1 MKNIRIDEFK
11 NFNFLGNLKL
21 SNDEKRLYYTVSN
34 ANLEK
39 NSYEH
44 RIFVRD
50 LERKISYPLTNGKK
64 ESSFTELMD
73 GTIIFA
79 GNREDDKKED
89 ETKYYRICPH
99 GGEAVLYF
107 TVPKNVLGIKE
118 INENEFLLLVHYN
131 RLKEIEKIE
140 KEEKNKEKEKEE
152 NKEENKEKLY
162 DDSKDYLVA
171 TEIPFWANGGGF
183 TNEDRSRLY
192 YFNRETKELTAI
204 TDDITDVYSL
214 ELNDEKTK
222 AVFISNTYMG
232 KMPLVSDLNVL
243 DIQSKKYE
251 KIADNMSFEY
261 ANFVEDVIITKA
273 SDCKEYGINENNNIY
288 TITEEEKVLNKIVND
303 NFDMCMHNSV
313 GTDVR
318 LLGGK
323 TTLVKNGFMYF
334 VNTEVNSAYLYKIDK
349 NGNLERINQK
359 DGSIDCFD
367 VASDGTVYAVALK
380 DKNLQEIYKV
390 SSENEEKLTSHNDE
404 EYTLTDIEELKFQ
417 NDGIGFVG
425 YVMKPTNFE
434 KGKKYPGVLHVHGG
448 PKTVFGKVFHHEM
461 QFLANNGYFVF
472 FTNPRGSDGRGKE
485 FADIRGKYG
494 EIDFDDLM
502 KFTDAVIENY
512 PELDENRLAV
522 MGGSYGGFMTNWA
535 IGHTNRFKAA
545 CSQRS
550 ISNMTTEFLLTD
562 IGYYFIDDQISATPW
577 NDYEKLW
584 YHSPLKYADKAK
596 TPTLFIHSDEDYR
609 CWVPEGIQMFSALK
623 YHGVDARLVIFKG
636 ENHELSRSGKPMHR
650 IRRLKEIFDWFENY
664 LK

>member
-11 NFNFLGNLKL
+11 NFNFLGNLMV
-21 SNDEKRLYYTVSN
+21 SNDNKRIYYTVSK

-44 RIFVRD
+44 RIYLRD
-50 LERKISYPLTNGKK
+50 LKRNMSYPLTNGAK
-64 ESSFTELMD
+64 ESSFIEMND
-73 GTIIFA
+73 GMILFA

-89 ETKYYRICPH
+89 ETKFYRICPH

-107 TVPKNVLGIKE
+107 TVPKNVLSIKE
-118 INENEFLLLVHYN
+118 INKDEFLLLINYN
-131 RLKEIEKIE
+131 RLKEMEKLE
-140 KEEKNKEKEKEE
+140 KEEREKEKKSE
-152 NKEENKEKLY
+152 EKLY
-162 DDSKDYLVA
+162 DDSNDYLVA

-183 TNEDRSRLY
+183 TNENRSRLY
-192 YFNRETKELTAI
+192 YFNKETKELKAI

-214 ELNDEKTK
+214 ELNEEKTK

-243 DIQSKKYE
+243 DLKTMSYN
-251 KIADNMSFEY
+251 KISGNMSFEY
-261 ANFVEDVIITKA
+261 ANFIEDVIITKA
-273 SDCKEYGINENNNIY
+273 TDMKEYGLNENNNIY
-288 TITEEEKVLNKIVND
+288 IIDENEKVLKKIVTD
-303 NFDMCMHNSV
+303 KFDMCMHNSV
-313 GTDVR
+313 GADVR

-323 TTLVKNGFMYF
+323 STLVKNGFMYF
-334 VNTEVNSAYLYKIDK
+334 INTEINSAYIYRIDK
-349 NGNLERINQK
+349 NGNIEKMNEK

-367 VASDGTVYAVALK
+367 VADDGTIFAIALK

-390 SSENEEKLTSHNDE
+390 SKEIEERITFHNNEEYNISE
-404 EYTLTDIEELKFQ
+404 VEELKFE
-417 NDGIGFVG
+417 NDNIEFLG

-472 FTNPRGSDGRGKE
+472 FTNPRGSDGRGKD

-494 EIDFDDLM
+494 EIDFEDLM
-502 KFTDAVIENY
+502 KFTDVVLENY
-512 PELDENRLAV
+512 PELDSENLAI

-535 IGHTNRFKAA
+535 IGHTDRFKTA

-562 IGYYFIDDQISATPW
+562 IGYYFIDDQISTTPW
-577 NDYEKLW
+577 NNYEKLW
-584 YHSPLKYADKAK
+584 YHSPLKYADKVK

-609 CWVPEGIQMFSALK
+609 CWTPEGIQMFSALK
-623 YHGVDARLVIFKG
+623 YHGVESRLVMFKG

-650 IRRLKEIFDWFENY
+650 IRRLKEILDWFEGH

>member
-11 NFNFLGNLKL
+11 NFNFLGNLKV
-21 SNDEKRLYYTVSN
+21 SNDQKRLYYTVSK

-44 RIFVRD
+44 RIYLRD
-50 LERKISYPLTNGKK
+50 LERNMSYQLTNGGK
-64 ESSFTELMD
+64 EGSFLEMND
-73 GTIIFA
+73 GMILFA

-89 ETKYYRICPH
+89 ETKFYRICPH

-107 TVPKNVLGIKE
+107 TVPKNVIGIKQ
-118 INENEFLLLVHYN
+118 INKDEFLLLVNYN
-131 RLKEIEKIE
+131 RLKEMEKIE
-140 KEEKNKEKEKEE
+140 KEEREKE
-152 NKEENKEKLY
+152 NKSEEKLY

-183 TNEDRSRLY
+183 TNEDRARLY
-192 YFNRETKELTAI
+192 HFNIETKELTAI

-214 ELNDEKTK
+214 ELNEEKTK
-222 AVFISNTYMG
+222 AVFISNTYMN

-243 DIQSKKYE
+243 DLTTMSYK

-261 ANFVEDVIITKA
+261 ANFLEDVIITKA
-273 SDCKEYGINENNNIY
+273 TDMKEYGLNENNNIY
-288 TITEEEKVLNKIVND
+288 IIDENEKVLKKIVND
-303 NFDMCMHNSV
+303 KFDMCMHNSV
-313 GTDVR
+313 GADVR

-323 TTLVKNGFMYF
+323 GTVVKNGYMYF
-334 VNTEVNSAYLYKIDK
+334 INTEINSAYLYRIDK
-349 NGNLERINQK
+349 NGSLERLNEK

-367 VASDGTVYAVALK
+367 VAEDGTIFAVALK
-380 DKNLQEIYKV
+380 DKNRQEIYRV
-390 SSENEEKLTSHNDE
+390 SKEREERVTFHNEE
-404 EYTLTDIEELKFQ
+404 EYTISEVEELKFE
-417 NDGIGFVG
+417 NDNIEFLG

-434 KGKKYPGVLHVHGG
+434 KGKKYPGILHVHGG

-494 EIDFDDLM
+494 EIDFEDLM
-502 KFTDAVIENY
+502 KFTDSVLENY
-512 PELDENRLAV
+512 PELDAENLAI

-535 IGHTNRFKAA
+535 IGHTDRFKAA

-577 NDYEKLW
+577 NNYEKMW
-584 YHSPLKYADKAK
+584 YHSPLKYADRVK

-609 CWVPEGIQMFSALK
+609 CWTPEGIQMFSALK
-623 YHGVDARLVIFKG
+623 YHGVESRLVMFKG

-650 IRRLKEIFDWFENY
+650 IRRLKEIFDWFENH

>member
-1 MKNIRIDEFK
+1 MKNIKIDEFK
-11 NFNFLGNLKL
+11 NFNFLGNLKI
-21 SNDEKRLYYTVSN
+21 SNDERKLYYTVSKV
-34 ANLEK
+34 NLEK

-44 RIFVRD
+44 RIFLRD
-50 LERKISYPLTNGKK
+50 LDRNMSYQLTNGGK
-64 ESSFTELMD
+64 EGSFTEMSD
-73 GTIIFA
+73 GMILFV

-89 ETKYYRICPH
+89 ETKFYKICPH

-107 TVPKNVLGIKE
+107 TVPKNVLAIKQ
-118 INENEFLLLVHYN
+118 INKEEFLLLVNYN
-131 RLKEIEKIE
+131 RLKEIKKIE
-140 KEEKNKEKEKEE
+140 KEEKEKE
-152 NKEENKEKLY
+152 NKAEEKLY

-183 TNEDRSRLY
+183 TNENRSRLY

-214 ELNDEKTK
+214 ELNEDKTK

-232 KMPLVSDLNVL
+232 KMPLVSDLNIL
-243 DIQSKKYE
+243 DIATKKFE

-261 ANFVEDVIITKA
+261 ANFLEDVIITKA

-288 TITEEEKVLNKIVND
+288 IIDEKEKVLKKIVND
-303 NFDMCMHNSV
+303 KFDMCMHNSI
-313 GTDVR
+313 GADVR

-323 TTLVKNGFMYF
+323 STLIKNGFMYF
-334 VNTEVNSAYLYKIDK
+334 VNTEINSAYIYRIDK
-349 NGNLERINQK
+349 NGNLEKMNCK
-359 DGSIDCFD
+359 EGSIDSFD
-367 VASDGTVYAVALK
+367 VANDGTIYAVALK
-380 DKNLQEIYKV
+380 DKNLQEIYKISNEV
-390 SSENEEKLTSHNDE
+390 EEKITCHNNE
-404 EYTLTDIEELKFQ
+404 EYTLSDVEEVKFENDNIEFL
-417 NDGIGFVG
+417 G

-434 KGKKYPGVLHVHGG
+434 KGKKYPGILHVHGG

-494 EIDFDDLM
+494 EIDFEDLM
-502 KFTDAVIENY
+502 KFTDVVLENY
-512 PELDENRLAV
+512 PELDSENLAI

-535 IGHTNRFKAA
+535 IGHTDRFKAA

-562 IGYYFIDDQISATPW
+562 IGYYFIDDQIAATPW
-577 NDYEKLW
+577 NNYEKLW
-584 YHSPLKYADKAK
+584 YHSPLKYADKVT

-609 CWVPEGIQMFSALK
+609 CWIPEGIQMFSALK
-623 YHGVDARLVIFKG
+623 YHGVEARLVMFKG

-650 IRRLKEIFDWFENY
+650 IRRLKEIFDWFEGH